1 MRVLV
6 DTNVVARLLPR
17 VGATTHL
24 VALNAVTRLRDQQHD
39 LFLVP
44 QVLYE
49 FWVVSTRPAQ
59 QNGFGFTPTEAAQDL
74 SRLQQLFTLLR
85 DERSI
90 FDRWEQLVADFQVS
104 GKAAHDAR
112 LVAAMQRHE
121 LSHLLTFN
129 PADFNRYSAIQLLEP
144 GLVATSP

>member
-17 VGATTHL
+17 AGEATHL
-24 VALNAVTRLRDQQHD
+24 VALNAVTRLRDEQHD

-49 FWVVSTRPAQ
+49 FWVIATRPAE
-59 QNGFGFTPTEAAQDL
+59 QNGFGFTPAEAAQDL
-74 SRLQQLFTLLR
+74 SRLQRLFTLLR
-85 DERSI
+85 DERSV
-90 FDRWEQLVADFQVS
+90 FDRWEQLVIQHQVA

-112 LVAAMQRHE
+112 LVAAMERHA

-129 PADFNRYSAIQLLEP
+129 SSDFKRYPAVQLLEP
-144 GLVATSP
+144 GNFTASP